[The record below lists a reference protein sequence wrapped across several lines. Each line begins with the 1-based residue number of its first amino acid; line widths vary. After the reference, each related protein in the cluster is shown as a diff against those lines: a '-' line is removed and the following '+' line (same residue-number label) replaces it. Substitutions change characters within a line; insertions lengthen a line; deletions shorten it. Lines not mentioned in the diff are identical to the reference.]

1 VQADL
6 VQPDAAAVDA
16 GGDPNVKALLQ
27 RLEPAQSQPETG
39 IRLAGRNRLQ
49 QLIGRSAEIDKF
61 NIEIVLGENGRGG
74 VGALPLVFKRLPGGC
89 LVDRGVH
96 SAKRSSLPGQTG
108 RLVEFAFQL
117 HSEIGAANPVI
128 GH

>member
-49 QLIGRSAEIDKF
+49 QLVGRSAEIDKF
-61 NIEIVLGENGRGG
+61 DIEIVLGENSAFLCDRRGR
-74 VGALPLVFKRLPGGC
+74 R
-89 LVDRGVH
+89 
-96 SAKRSSLPGQTG
+96 TG
-108 RLVEFAFQL
+108 RIRIPGELDLMRRTLQRFAAR
-117 HSEIGAANPVI
+117 GNVANR
-128 GH
+128 